1 MKGVSGLCEARCDI
15 LSWCMCMYYIKYEL
29 LKIQCSFILRTNYAS
44 FTTSM
49 INILKMDLGFT
60 SSVHFIQLCLY
71 SELNLY
77 SCYNIR

>member
-1 MKGVSGLCEARCDI
+1 M
-15 LSWCMCMYYIKYEL
+15 
-29 LKIQCSFILRTNYAS
+29 TNYTS

-49 INILKMDLGFT
+49 INILKKDLGFT

-77 SCYNIR
+77 AFYIII